1 MLDINWADVQ
11 AVVASVGPQLITI
24 GVILLLAIAVTIA
37 VRKLKPPTRKFVRAQ
52 TWIAAVLVVAISVTT
67 MLYGGLRNLLDLA
80 SGSGTLSEE
89 TMALASD
96 LGNQISDEG
105 MVLLKNE
112 SGTLPLAGVTKV
124 NVFGWASTNPVYG
137 GTGSGSLSPD
147 QELTSLL
154 GGLANAGF
162 ETNQAL
168 SDFYTAYRADR
179 PVVGM
184 FTADWT
190 LPEAPAASYPAELL
204 AGASEFSDTSLVTIA
219 RTGGEG
225 YDLPQS
231 VNEEAA
237 NVDTFS
243 FTNNSTD
250 YDEFADGEG
259 ILTLTRSERDMIEL
273 AKQNSET
280 VVVVYNGANAME
292 LGELADDPEVDAI
305 IWALPPGQVG
315 FDALG
320 RILNGET
327 NPSAKTPDTFIRDL
341 GQTPT
346 ANNFGAFSYTNMDEF
361 AQTSL
366 FTQQTV
372 VPSFVNYV
380 EGIYVGYRFWETAA
394 VEGAIDYDASV
405 VYPFG
410 YGLSYTAFTQQM
422 GPVSFTN
429 GTVSFD
435 VTVTNTGDMAG
446 KDVVEVYYNPPYTE
460 GGIEKSAVNL
470 VAYDKTELL
479 APGAS
484 ETITVTFD
492 DDDMAS
498 YDVDNGGAYVLE
510 AGSYEIS
517 LRSDSHTVI
526 DTQPITIDQTITYDT
541 ADNTHDGDLIPAANQ
556 FAAAYGQGIT
566 YLSRAGGFANYA
578 QSTAAPVSSEL
589 PADLKATFIVNSNY
603 DPTAFNDDSDVMPT
617 TGADNG
623 LVLGD
628 LAGAD
633 FDDPRW
639 EQLLDQMT
647 FEDMNTL
654 IANGGYQTPAVRS
667 VGKIQTIDVDGPASL
682 NNNFT
687 GVGSI
692 GLPIS
697 VSVAATFNQDL
708 AHQFGTVI
716 GKMAEE
722 MNVSGWYAPAM
733 NIHRSA
739 YAGRNFE
746 YFSEDPTLSGNQVAQ
761 QVIGARELGVYA
773 FIKHYA
779 LNDQETNRNNMLAT
793 WSEEQSIRE
802 IYLRPFE
809 IAVKDSGAQAVMSAF
824 NFVGT
829 VYAGAMPELLQT
841 VLRDQWG
848 FQGMVLTDYFGGY
861 GYQNADRIIR
871 GGGDVM
877 LATVDM
883 GLNYVQDQSATSV
896 IEMRRASK
904 NILFTTANSRVYAD
918 GQPEVARAPWEFITW
933 GALGALGLALIGLE
947 VVAIKRFQRRRGEAA
962 QTAVESTTAG
972 S

>member
-11 AVVASVGPQLITI
+11 ALVASVGPQLITI
-24 GVILLLAIAVTIA
+24 GVVLLLAIGVTIA
-37 VRKLKPPTRKFVRAQ
+37 VRKLKPPTRKFARAQ

-67 MLYGGLRNLLDLA
+67 MLYGGFRNLLDLA

-89 TMALASD
+89 TMASASE

-105 MVLLKNE
+105 MVLLKNQT
-112 SGTLPLAGVTKV
+112 GTLPLAGTTKV

-137 GTGSGSLSPD
+137 GTGSGSLSAT
-147 QELTSLL
+147 QEVTSLL

-162 ETNQAL
+162 ETNQDL
-168 SDFYTAYRADR
+168 SNFYTAYRADR

-190 LPEAPAASYPAELL
+190 LPEPAAATYPADLL
-204 AGASEFSDTSLVTIA
+204 AGAKAFSDTSIVTIS

-225 YDLPQS
+225 YDLPQN
-231 VNEEAA
+231 VNAEVASNGA
-237 NVDTFS
+237 FS
-243 FTNNSTD
+243 FTNNSTE
-250 YDEFADGEG
+250 YNEFADGDG
-259 ILTLTRSERDMIEL
+259 ILQLTRSERDMIDL
-273 AKQNSET
+273 AKQSSET
-280 VVVVYNGANAME
+280 LVVVYNGANAME

-305 IWALPPGQVG
+305 VWALPPGQVG
-315 FDALG
+315 FNALG
-320 RILNGET
+320 RILDGET
-327 NPSAKTPDTFIRDL
+327 NPSAKTPDTFVRDL

-346 ANNFGAFSYTNMDEF
+346 AKNFGGFTYTNMDEF
-361 AQTSL
+361 AQTSF
-366 FTQQTV
+366 FTKQTV
-372 VPSFVNYV
+372 LPSFVNYV

-394 VEGAIDYDASV
+394 AEGAINYDASI

-410 YGLSYTAFTQQM
+410 YGLSYTTFTQQM
-422 GPVSFTN
+422 GPVSLAN
-429 GTVSFD
+429 GKVSFD
-435 VTVTNTGDMAG
+435 VTVTNTGDVAG
-446 KDVVEVYYNPPYTE
+446 KDVVEAYYNPPYTE

-484 ETITVTFD
+484 QTITVTFD

-498 YDVDNGGAYVLE
+498 YDVKNGGAYVLE
-510 AGSYEIS
+510 AGRYDIS

-526 DTQPITIDQTITYDT
+526 DTKPITVDQTITYNT
-541 ADNTHDGDLIPAANQ
+541 ADSTHDGDLIPATNQ
-556 FAAAYGQGIT
+556 FDAAKGEGIT
-566 YLSRAGGFANYA
+566 YLSRAGNFANYA
-578 QSTAAPVSSEL
+578 QSTAAPASSEL
-589 PADLKATFIVNSNY
+589 AADLKATFVVNSNY
-603 DPTAFNDDSDVMPT
+603 DPTAFNNASDVMPT
-617 TGADNG
+617 TGAKNG

-633 FDDPRW
+633 FNDPRW

-647 FEDMNTL
+647 FDEMNTL
-654 IANGGYQTPAVRS
+654 IANGGYQTPAANS
-667 VGKIQTIDVDGPASL
+667 VGKIQTIDVDGPAAL

-746 YFSEDPTLSGNQVAQ
+746 YFSEDPILSGNQVAQ
-761 QVIGARELGVYA
+761 QVTGARELGVYA
-773 FIKHYA
+773 FIKHFA
-779 LNDQETNRNNMLAT
+779 LNDQETNRNNMLMT
-793 WSEEQSIRE
+793 WAEEQSIRE

-809 IAVKDSGAQAVMSAF
+809 IAVKDGGAQAVMSAF
-824 NFVGT
+824 NFIGT

-861 GYQNADRIIR
+861 GYQNADRIVR

-883 GLNYVQDQSATSV
+883 GINYVQDRSATSV
-896 IEMRRASK
+896 IEMRRAAK
-904 NILFTTANSRVYAD
+904 NILFTTGNSRVYAD
-918 GQPEVARAPWEFITW
+918 GQPEVTRAPWEFIAW
-933 GALGALGLALIGLE
+933 GVLGALGLALIGLE
-947 VVAIKRFQRRRGEAA
+947 VVAIKRFQRRRNEAA
-962 QTAVESTTAG
+962 QAMGSTTAG